1 MLIYVASH
9 MTNILKLPRLTTIA
23 CLALVLTG
31 QVFLATPSMGQS
43 SDTQEK
49 IRLMSSAIRARDA
62 GDLQEAKADL
72 EELLRMAPD
81 DVNVQRLLLAVNK
94 DIERQQKGEQTVY
107 GQAAGVKEFNPASTS
122 STGVQSTTVVAVSEN
137 PNGEQI
143 VDAGSYTSPTP
154 TGESTSELD
163 AVLEAEAASQD
174 MALDM
179 ADEAID
185 DAKKLIKSERYA
197 DADALLADAQNSLTL
212 NTATAPTI
220 EKIRQLRGD
229 IILDQAQEA
238 LDNHNAADA
247 ATYLAQYREK
257 LGDDKRARAF
267 EAKIKDLQDNPWY
280 QNPEELSP
288 EFMQNQGVV
297 DQLMVKARA
306 QMLYGDYEGASGT
319 LREIEARD
327 PTNPAAKALQV
338 EIMRQ
343 LKDTNYLD
351 HSKTRDE
358 MLQEVARSWQRPQ
371 IFEVEPVDGGGPK
384 DETLLDKL
392 ARIEIPRVSFA
403 QVPLSRV
410 VETLSELSVEFDDT
424 TKEAK
429 NKGVNI
435 VPANWGGNDPMV
447 SITLRNL
454 SLDKILDFVTQ
465 SVDYTWDVQND
476 AVVVR
481 PGEVGGY
488 LETEFFPIS
497 RGVVIRLTGGVG
509 ESSGS
514 SAPADP
520 FAPAGGGGGGGG
532 NSTSDTEQALLQ
544 FFQKAG
550 VPFESTSGSSLA
562 FDGTQ
567 LIVTQTPKN
576 LEKMRNILR
585 RYDQP
590 KQVEIEAKF
599 LEVNQGVLDEMQINW
614 NVSSTT
620 ARSISGTSTPPLT
633 VPGTSINTNNRS
645 LSTAFSISS
654 QSSAITITGQ
664 NDIPQTPPSL
674 PNTIDL
680 GSDGGMQANIGF
692 SILGTSV
699 EAIINALSRKEG
711 SDLLSSPRLTV
722 LSGRTAQIVVA
733 QELRY
738 PENYSDI
745 ESEVGTGDA
754 IGGGGSAG
762 VTITAGTPQD
772 FTVRNVGVEMEVT
785 PTVEENQNISL
796 KLEPRVTEFEGFVEY
811 GGTSVAISGTTTVTV
826 PSGFYQPIFSTRE
839 VRTEV
844 TVYDGATVVIGGLTR
859 EEVKTI
865 NDKVP
870 LLGDI
875 PLLGRLFQ
883 SKGETSSKKN
893 LLIFVTANL
902 ISPGGSPSGQ
912 RLRNVEANSL
922 FQNPILVT
930 PGGGISR
937 EISEQ

>member
-9 MTNILKLPRLTTIA
+9 MTNILKLPRLTTLA
-23 CLALVLTG
+23 CLVLVLTG
-31 QVFLATPSMGQS
+31 QVFLASSTMGQS
-43 SDTQEK
+43 SDTQDK
-49 IRLMSSAIRARDA
+49 IRLMSTAIRARDA
-62 GDLQEAKADL
+62 GDLDQAKANL
-72 EELLRMAPD
+72 EELLRLSPN
-81 DVNVQRLLLAVNK
+81 DVNVQRLLLSVNK
-94 DIERQQKGEQTVY
+94 DIERRDQGQPTVY
-107 GQAAGVKEFNPASTS
+107 GQASGVNEFNPSSS
-122 STGVQSTTVVAVSEN
+122 STNGVQATTVVAVEDN
-137 PNGEQI
+137 PNGEMI
-143 VDAGSYTSPTP
+143 TDAEEYTPP
-154 TGESTSELD
+154 PATGEPTDELED
-163 AVLEAEAASQD
+163 VLEAEAAEQD

-179 ADEAID
+179 AKQAIS
-185 DAKKLIKSERYA
+185 DAKKLIKSERYV
-197 DADALLADAQNSLTL
+197 DADALLADAQNALPL

-220 EKIRQLRGD
+220 EKIRKLRGD
-229 IILDQAQEA
+229 IILDQGDEA
-238 LDNHNAADA
+238 LKNHNAAEA
-247 ATYLAQYREK
+247 ATYLAEYREK

-267 EAKIKDLQDNPWY
+267 EAKVTSLSDNPWY

-288 EFMQNQGVV
+288 EFMENQGVV
-297 DQLMVKARA
+297 DQLLVKARA
-306 QMLYGDYEGASGT
+306 QMLYGDLEGASGT

-327 PTNPAAKALQV
+327 PTNSPAKALQV
-338 EIMRQ
+338 KIMQQ

-351 HSKTRDE
+351 HTKTRDE

-371 IFEVEPVDGGGPK
+371 IFDVGSVKPPTITGDSILE
-384 DETLLDKL
+384 KL

-410 VETLSELSVEFDDT
+410 VETLSELSVTYDDVT
-424 TKEAK
+424 EDEKD
-429 NKGVNI
+429 KGVNI
-435 VPANWGGNDPMV
+435 VPSNWGGNDPMI

-454 SLDKILDFVTQ
+454 SLDKILDFVTG
-465 SVDYTWDVQND
+465 SVDYTWDVQNE

-481 PGEVGGY
+481 PGDSGNFM
-488 LETEFFPIS
+488 ETEFFPIS
-497 RGVVIRLTGGVG
+497 RGVVIRLTGVG
-509 ESSGS
+509 DSSGGS
-514 SAPADP
+514 NTPADP
-520 FAPAGGGGGGGG
+520 FAPAASGGGGG
-532 NSTSDTEQALLQ
+532 NSTSDTESALLQ

-550 VPFESTSGSSLA
+550 VPFDSTSGSSLA

-599 LEVNQGVLDEMQINW
+599 LEVNQGVLDEMSFNW
-614 NVSSTT
+614 NINTPLVS
-620 ARSISGTSTPPLT
+620 AGA
-633 VPGTSINTNNRS
+633 PGTQVQTNNRS
-645 LSTAFSISS
+645 LSNAFSISS
-654 QSSAITITGQ
+654 SSSTLNITTTDPLTGEQEMEPYPQS
-664 NDIPQTPPSL
+664 PPSL

-680 GSDGGMQANIGF
+680 GGDGAFQANVGF
-692 SILGTSV
+692 SIMGTNV
-699 EAIINALSRKEG
+699 QAVITALSRKEG

-745 ESEVGTGDA
+745 ESEVGTSSSSNGNS
-754 IGGGGSAG
+754 GSAG

-811 GGTSVAISGTTTVTV
+811 GGLSVAISSGTTVTV

-859 EEVKTI
+859 EEVKTV

-883 SKGETSSKKN
+883 SKGETSSKRN

-912 RLRNVEANSL
+912 RLRSVDANSL
-922 FQNPILVT
+922 FQNPIIVT

-937 EISEQ
+937 EISE

>member
-1 MLIYVASH
+1 
-9 MTNILKLPRLTTIA
+9 MTNIIKLPRLTTIA

-31 QVFLATPSMGQS
+31 QVFLATPTMGQS
-43 SDTQEK
+43 SDTQDK
-49 IRLMSSAIRARDA
+49 IRLMSTAIRARDA
-62 GDLQEAKADL
+62 GDLNQAKANL
-72 EELLRMAPD
+72 EELLRLAPN

-94 DIERQQKGEQTVY
+94 DIERRDQGQATVY
-107 GQAAGVKEFNPASTS
+107 GQAANTDLRSATNS
-122 STGVQSTTVVAVSEN
+122 SNGVQATTVVAITEN
-137 PNGEQI
+137 ANGDTTTE
-143 VDAGSYTSPTP
+143 VVTDDAGVSA
-154 TGESTSELD
+154 LD
-163 AVLEAEAASQD
+163 AVLEAEAASQE

-179 ADEAID
+179 AKQAIS
-185 DAKKLIKSERYA
+185 DAKKLIKADRYA
-197 DADALLADAQNSLTL
+197 DADALLAQAQGALKL
-212 NTATAPTI
+212 NTATASTI
-220 EKIRQLRGD
+220 EKIRELRGD
-229 IILDQAQEA
+229 ILLDQGEDA
-238 LDNHNAADA
+238 LDNHNAAEA
-247 ATYLAQYREK
+247 ATYLAEYREK
-257 LGDDKRARAF
+257 LGDDERARAF
-267 EAKIKDLQDNPWY
+267 EAKVTALKDNPWY

-288 EFMQNQGVV
+288 EFMDNQGTV

-306 QMLYGDYEGASGT
+306 QMLYGDLEGASAT

-327 PTNPAAKALQV
+327 PTNPSAKGLQI
-338 EIMRQ
+338 EIMQQ

-371 IFEVEPVDGGGPK
+371 IFEVGTVAAPVVGG
-384 DETLLDKL
+384 DTILQKL
-392 ARIEIPRVSFA
+392 SKIEIPRVSFA

-410 VETLSELSVEFDDT
+410 VETLSELSVEYDKT
-424 TKEAK
+424 TEERD

-465 SVDYTWDVQND
+465 SVDYTWDVQNE

-481 PGEVGGY
+481 PGDQSTF

-497 RGVVIRLTGGVG
+497 RGVVIRLTGVG
-509 ESSGS
+509 DSSGS
-514 SAPADP
+514 SRGGSSDP
-520 FAPAGGGGGGGG
+520 FAPAAPSGGGG
-532 NSTSDTEQALLQ
+532 NSTTDTEGALLQ

-550 VPFESTSGSSLA
+550 VSFEGTTGSSLA

-599 LEVNQGVLDEMQINW
+599 LEVNQGVLDEMSFNW
-614 NVSSTT
+614 NVNTPLSSVV
-620 ARSISGTSTPPLT
+620 G
-633 VPGTSINTNNRS
+633 PGTQVQTNNRS
-645 LSTAFSISS
+645 LATAFGIDASS
-654 QSSAITITGQ
+654 SKLVVDQGSYADGSGGIVDPAPQ
-664 NDIPQTPPSL
+664 EYPQTPPSL

-680 GSDGGMQANIGF
+680 GSNGGLQANVGF
-692 SILGTSV
+692 AIMGTNV
-699 EAIINALSRKEG
+699 QAVITALSRKQG

-745 ESEVGTGDA
+745 ESEVGTSSSTTGSS
-754 IGGGGSAG
+754 GSAG

-811 GGTSVAISGTTTVTV
+811 GGTSVAISRGTTVAV

-859 EEVKTI
+859 EEVKTV
-865 NDKVP
+865 NDKIP

-883 SKGETSSKKN
+883 SKGETTSKRN

-902 ISPGGSPSGQ
+902 ISPGGSPSNQ

-930 PGGGISR
+930 PGGGIGR
-937 EISEQ
+937 EISEE

>member
-1 MLIYVASH
+1 
-9 MTNILKLPRLTTIA
+9 MTNILKLPRLTTLA
-23 CLALVLTG
+23 CLVLVLTG
-31 QVFLATPSMGQS
+31 QVFLASSSMGQS
-43 SDTQEK
+43 SDTQDK

-62 GDLQEAKADL
+62 GDLQQAKTDL
-72 EELLRMAPD
+72 EELLRLAPN
-81 DVNVQRLLLAVNK
+81 DVNVQRLLMSVNK
-94 DIERQQKGEQTVY
+94 DIERQSQGQQTVY
-107 GQAAGVKEFNPASTS
+107 GQAASVREFSPSSTS
-122 STGVQSTTVVAVSEN
+122 STGVQSTSVVAVAGN
-137 PNGEQI
+137 PNGELI
-143 VDAGSYTSPTP
+143 TDAQPYTPPSA
-154 TGESTSELD
+154 SAELD
-163 AVLEAEAASQD
+163 AVLEAEAASQE

-179 ADEAID
+179 AKAAMA
-185 DAKKLIKSERYA
+185 DAKKLIKAERYA
-197 DADALLADAQNSLTL
+197 DADALLADAQSALTL

-220 EKIRQLRGD
+220 EKIREMRGD
-229 IILDQAQEA
+229 IILDQGNAA
-238 LDNHNAADA
+238 LKDHNAAEA

-257 LGDDKRARAF
+257 LGDDQRAREF
-267 EAKIKDLQDNPWY
+267 ETKVTALENNPWY

-288 EFMQNQGVV
+288 DFMQNQSVV

-306 QMLYGDYEGASGT
+306 QMLYGDLEGSAAT
-319 LREIEARD
+319 LREVEARD
-327 PTNPAAKALQV
+327 PNNSAAKGLQI
-338 EIMRQ
+338 EIMQQ
-343 LKDTNYLD
+343 LKDSNYLD
-351 HSKTRDE
+351 HSKTRDA

-371 IFEVEPVDGGGPK
+371 IFQLTPTDTGPK
-384 DETLLDKL
+384 TTGTLLEKL

-410 VETLSELSVEFDDT
+410 VETLSELSVEYDKVSEDS
-424 TKEAK
+424 KD
-429 NKGVNI
+429 KGVNI

-481 PGEVGGY
+481 PGDEGNY
-488 LETEFFPIS
+488 LETDFFPIS
-497 RGVVIRLTGGVG
+497 RGVVIRLTGVG
-509 ESSGS
+509 ESSSGGGS
-514 SAPADP
+514 NDP
-520 FAPAGGGGGGGG
+520 FAPAAPSGGG
-532 NSTSDTEQALLQ
+532 NSTSDTEQSLLR

-599 LEVNQGVLDEMQINW
+599 LEVNQGVLDEMAINW
-614 NVSSTT
+614 N
-620 ARSISGTSTPPLT
+620 INTPLSA
-633 VPGTSINTNNRS
+633 VVGPGTQVQTGNRS
-645 LSTAFSISS
+645 LSSAFSIN
-654 QSSAITITGQ
+654 SATSNLVIDQGPVDVGGIVVDP
-664 NDIPQTPPSL
+664 NPLEYPQTPPSL

-680 GSDGGMQANIGF
+680 GQAGGLQANVGF
-692 SILGTSV
+692 SIMGTNVQAVIS
-699 EAIINALSRKEG
+699 ALSRKQG

-745 ESEVGTGDA
+745 ESEVGSTSSSTGSS
-754 IGGGGSAG
+754 GSAG

-811 GGTSVAISGTTTVTV
+811 GGTSVAISSGTTVSV

-844 TVYDGATVVIGGLTR
+844 TVFDGATVVIGGLTR
-859 EEVKTI
+859 EEIKTV

-883 SKGETSSKKN
+883 SKGETSTKKN

>member
-1 MLIYVASH
+1 
-9 MTNILKLPRLTTIA
+9 MTLA
-23 CLALVLTG
+23 CLAFVLMG
-31 QVFLATPSMGQS
+31 QAFLATPSMAQS

-49 IRLMSSAIRARDA
+49 IRLMSTAIRARDA
-62 GDLQEAKADL
+62 GDLDAAKANL
-72 EELLRMAPD
+72 EELLRLSPN

-94 DIERQQKGEQTVY
+94 DIERRDQGQPTVY
-107 GQAAGVKEFNPASTS
+107 GQAAAVEEFSPS
-122 STGVQSTTVVAVSEN
+122 SSSSNGVQATTVVAVAEN
-137 PNGEQI
+137 PNGEMI
-143 VDAGSYTSPTP
+143 TDAEEYVVPTP
-154 TGESTSELD
+154 TGEPTSELD
-163 AVLEAEAASQD
+163 AVLEAEAATQD
-174 MALDM
+174 MALGM
-179 ADEAID
+179 AKEAIA
-185 DAKKLIKSERYA
+185 DAKKLIKAERYA
-197 DADALLADAQNSLTL
+197 DADALLTEAQNSLTL
-212 NTATAPTI
+212 NTATASTI
-220 EKIRQLRGD
+220 EKIRELRGD
-229 IILDQAQEA
+229 IILDQGNAA
-238 LDNHNAADA
+238 LKDHNAAE
-247 ATYLAQYREK
+247 ATIYLTQYREK
-257 LGDDKRARAF
+257 LGDDERARAF
-267 EAKIKDLQDNPWY
+267 EAKVTALEDDPWY
-280 QNPEELSP
+280 QDPEKLSP
-288 EFMQNQGVV
+288 EFMSNQAVV
-297 DQLMVKARA
+297 DQLMIKARA
-306 QMLYGDYEGASGT
+306 QMLYGDYEGSSST

-327 PTNPAAKALQV
+327 PNNAAAKGLQV

-371 IFEVEPVDGGGPK
+371 IFQLTPPEVGP
-384 DETLLDKL
+384 DRGTTLLQKL
-392 ARIEIPRVSFA
+392 AKIEIPRVSFA

-410 VETLSELSVEFDDT
+410 VETLSELSVDYDKT
-424 TKEAK
+424 TEDAK
-429 NKGVNI
+429 DRGVNI

-454 SLDKILDFVTQ
+454 SLDKILDFVTG

-481 PGEVGGY
+481 PGDEGNY

-497 RGVVIRLTGGVG
+497 RGVVIRLTGVG
-509 ESSGS
+509 GDSGGGS
-514 SAPADP
+514 KAAADP
-520 FAPAGGGGGGGG
+520 FAPATTGGG
-532 NSTSDTEQALLQ
+532 STSSSSDTEAALLQ
-544 FFQKAG
+544 FFTKAG

-599 LEVNQGVLDEMQINW
+599 LEVNQGVLDEMNFNW
-614 NVSSTT
+614 NVNFPTTGGISTVSTANRNLSS
-620 ARSISGTSTPPLT
+620 
-633 VPGTSINTNNRS
+633 
-645 LSTAFSISS
+645 AFSINSASS
-654 QSSAITITGQ
+654 NLIIEQQGYTTDTTPPVTVPASTKTYAQS
-664 NDIPQTPPSL
+664 PPSL

-680 GSDGGMQANIGF
+680 GTSGGLAADVTFGIGGANIQML
-692 SILGTSV
+692 IT
-699 EAIINALSRKEG
+699 ALSRKQG

-745 ESEVGTGDA
+745 ESEVGTSTSTT
-754 IGGGGSAG
+754 GGSAG

-811 GGTSVAISGTTTVTV
+811 GGTSVAISGGTTVSV

-859 EEVKTI
+859 EEVKTV

-922 FQNPILVT
+922 FQNPIIVT

-937 EISEQ
+937 EVSE

>member
-1 MLIYVASH
+1 
-9 MTNILKLPRLTTIA
+9 MTNIIKLPRLTTIA

-31 QVFLATPSMGQS
+31 QVFLATPTMGQS
-43 SDTQEK
+43 SDTQDK
-49 IRLMSSAIRARDA
+49 IRLMSTAIRARDA
-62 GDLQEAKADL
+62 GDLNQAKANL
-72 EELLRMAPD
+72 EELLRLAPN

-94 DIERQQKGEQTVY
+94 DIERRDQGQATVY
-107 GQAAGVKEFNPASTS
+107 GQAANTDLRSATNS
-122 STGVQSTTVVAVSEN
+122 SNGVQATTVVAITEN
-137 PNGEQI
+137 ANGDTTTE
-143 VDAGSYTSPTP
+143 VVTDDAGVSA
-154 TGESTSELD
+154 LD
-163 AVLEAEAASQD
+163 AVLEAEAASQE

-179 ADEAID
+179 AKQAIS
-185 DAKKLIKSERYA
+185 DAKKLIKADRYA
-197 DADALLADAQNSLTL
+197 DADALLAQAQGALKL
-212 NTATAPTI
+212 NTATASTI
-220 EKIRQLRGD
+220 EKIRELRGD
-229 IILDQAQEA
+229 ILLDQGQDA
-238 LDNHNAADA
+238 LDNHNAAEA
-247 ATYLAQYREK
+247 ATYLAEYREK
-257 LGDDKRARAF
+257 LGDDERARAF
-267 EAKIKDLQDNPWY
+267 EAKVTALKDNPWY

-288 EFMQNQGVV
+288 EFMDNQGTV

-306 QMLYGDYEGASGT
+306 QMLYGDLEGASAT

-327 PTNPAAKALQV
+327 PTNPAAKGLQI
-338 EIMRQ
+338 EIMQQ

-371 IFEVEPVDGGGPK
+371 IFEVGTVAPPVVGG
-384 DETLLDKL
+384 DTILQKL
-392 ARIEIPRVSFA
+392 AKIEIPRVSFA

-410 VETLSELSVEFDDT
+410 VETLSELSVEYDKT
-424 TKEAK
+424 TEERD

-465 SVDYTWDVQND
+465 SVDYTWDVQNE

-481 PGEVGGY
+481 PGDQSTF

-497 RGVVIRLTGGVG
+497 RGVVIRLTGVG
-509 ESSGS
+509 DSSGS
-514 SAPADP
+514 SRGGSSDP
-520 FAPAGGGGGGGG
+520 FAPAAPSGGGG
-532 NSTSDTEQALLQ
+532 NSTTDTEGALLQ

-550 VPFESTSGSSLA
+550 VSFEGTTGSSLA

-599 LEVNQGVLDEMQINW
+599 LEVNQGVLDELNFNW
-614 NVSSTT
+614 YVNFDPTLGTTGTAT
-620 ARSISGTSTPPLT
+620 ART
-633 VPGTSINTNNRS
+633 NMRTNNRS
-645 LSTAFSISS
+645 LSDAFSINSS
-654 QSSAITITGQ
+654 TSQIRVNDSANPDNNQSYAQSA
-664 NDIPQTPPSL
+664 PSL

-680 GSDGGMQANIGF
+680 GSTGGFTADVGF
-692 SILGTSV
+692 GIMGTNV
-699 EAIINALSRKEG
+699 EAIITALSRKEG

-745 ESEVGTGDA
+745 ESEVGSSSSTGTTT
-754 IGGGGSAG
+754 SAG

-785 PTVEENQNISL
+785 PTVEEIQNISL

-811 GGTSVAISGTTTVTV
+811 GGTSIAISSGITVSV

-859 EEVKTI
+859 EEVKTV
-865 NDKVP
+865 NDKIP

-883 SKGETSSKKN
+883 SKGESTSKRN

-902 ISPGGSPSGQ
+902 ISPGGSPSNQ

-930 PGGGISR
+930 PGGGIGR
-937 EISEQ
+937 EISEE